1 MVLTMTMFLVL
12 ISLTKI
18 MSFVYCNKLTST
30 PLSPPSVTP
39 VKRFFEVAYV
49 ISPLKLS
56 ATMRKRNGESG
67 SPCLNHLYGVNS
79 LLVLPLIRMETELD
93 DKYPFNPFFME
104 AQSTYHV

>member
-79 LLVLPLIRMETELD
+79 LLVLPLIRMETKLD
-93 DKYPFNPFFME
+93 DKYPFFME